1 MSIAPPPNP
10 APQTTGSSTSSV
22 SDQLIDARIV
32 EACKALWW
40 AEVVRT
46 LLRLVIVAIGLLL
59 VWVVVDQ
66 WVYSPGNG
74 LRIVLFAAICVSLVW
89 YVLRRVVPL
98 LGSAIRPEYAARSLE
113 RDLPE
118 LRQSLTSYVMLRDDQ
133 ETPGLRSR
141 VVRSIGASAAGRL
154 RAHDELP
161 QEATGT
167 LRLWI
172 ATAIA
177 LAVLVAYAVVSPKN
191 SLQSAARLA
200 VPFASIDPAMRVSIR
215 DVKPGDVEAIAG
227 REVEVSAVISGMRG
241 EEEAVC
247 RLKLPAGRQDVVL
260 SQDSETRRHAGT
272 ILLPH
277 SATGQVDYV
286 IAAGDA
292 EVGPFRLHVQ
302 DVPVVALQTVRYQPP
317 KYTGQSPHTSSSG
330 AITALDGTQ
339 VTIFATTNRAVA
351 KAKIEFNPRVLGESV
366 QATAG
371 VAELK
376 IDSAGTSLSVSFPL
390 RSARGRSAAVELES
404 YRIKVWDAAGQGN
417 PEPIIY
423 PIRVI
428 ADLPPDVAIMMPVKS
443 PQDVPIDVQQPFEI
457 HASDPDFGLM
467 QIGLEIR
474 AGIDLI
480 AEPVLWSDA
489 HDSSGNQD
497 SNGNQDAKGNQGAKG
512 NRVSEYG
519 FRPAEHDLRIGDTVH
534 IVAVAIDN
542 RANEHDPSVEPNITR
557 TDPIELRITASDP
570 RQGDPSADEQSL
582 PDRRQSDDPSKKS
595 ESSSGGE
602 GQQQSGSG
610 GGGSGEQ
617 QSGEGKSGGDSSGNS
632 QSGDSSAENSGEG
645 GSGGGAGD
653 KKSADQNSGAGESGE
668 SDSSDG
674 SGDRSGA
681 GSSGGAGPQQGQSET
696 DSMSE
701 REGQTPSG
709 ADSPSQGAPPEDG
722 SPEGAQGKESSTGK
736 QTSTPT
742 GEAGDAGAEGQPTS
756 DPKSSGG
763 ASSNRGASSGDPS
776 SGENTG
782 DDAAG
787 NEAPKHDG
795 ETFERIRDYLEQKRN
810 EQQDK
815 EQQGSGDGSKPEN
828 SQGDSS
834 NSQSA
839 DKNQSSPESGSQA
852 DRKSVDPQS
861 TQGSDSSDQQ
871 SAGDGDASNEKS
883 GDGDS
888 GEQSGSSSKRDGSE
902 SGEGSANEDGSPS
915 QPAGDGSE
923 QGSAGNE
930 QGSGEKQGSGN
941 EQGTGDEQGTGKKQ
955 TGEGQPSPGEGGSK
969 SSDQNSGEGS
979 GEQSA
984 KSGAGKKPDSGDSG
998 KNGPT
1003 GDQEPGENE
1012 RGREQ
1017 QRETDKPSDAQ
1028 SRSDTPTDS
1037 ATPSGDP
1044 STNKSPPSDSVSGT
1058 GAGSDGVGE
1067 AGDSPLPPDP
1077 VNVDYAKKAADMVL
1091 DYIEETRDAPDREL
1105 LDKLNWTEQDL
1116 KRFADRW
1123 QNVREMGQASDVDPT
1138 RSRDVEEALKSL
1150 GMRPPT
1156 EAGDKV
1162 KDSADSLRG
1171 IRDAGNRKPPPAAYR
1186 DAFDAFRR
1194 AVGRQ

>member
-1 MSIAPPPNP
+1 MSIAAPPRP
-10 APQTTGSSTSSV
+10 GSQSNGSGTKSV

-46 LLRLVIVAIGLLL
+46 LLRLVIAAIGLLL

-74 LRIVLFAAICVSLVW
+74 LRIVLFAGICVSLVR

-118 LRQSLTSYVMLRDDQ
+118 LRQSLTSYVTLRDDQ
-133 ETPGLRSR
+133 RTPGLRSR
-141 VVRSIGASAAGRL
+141 VVRSIGAAAAGRL

-172 ATAIA
+172 AAA
-177 LAVLVAYAVVSPKN
+177 LALAMLVAYAVVSPKN

-215 DVKPGDVEAIAG
+215 DVKPGHVAAIAG
-227 REVEVSAVISGMRG
+227 REVEVSAVIVGMRG
-241 EEEAVC
+241 DEAAFC
-247 RLKLPAGRQDVVL
+247 RWDLPSGRQEVVL
-260 SQDSETRRHAGT
+260 SQDAESRRYAGK

-292 EVGPFRLHVQ
+292 EVGPFRLQVQ

-330 AITALDGTQ
+330 AITAIDGTR
-339 VTIFATTNRAVA
+339 VTILATTNRAVA
-351 KAKIEFNPRVLGESV
+351 KAKIEFNPRILGGSI

-371 VAELK
+371 VTAME
-376 IDSAGTSLSVSFPL
+376 IDTTGTSLSVSFPL
-390 RSARGRSAAVELES
+390 RSARGRSAAVELEN
-404 YRIKVWDAAGQGN
+404 YRIKVLDSEGQGN

-443 PQDVPIDVQQPFEI
+443 PKDVPIDVQQPFEI

-474 AGIDLI
+474 AGIDVI
-480 AEPVLWSDA
+480 AEPVLWSDV
-489 HDSSGNQD
+489 
-497 SNGNQDAKGNQGAKG
+497 QGAKG

-519 FRPAEHDLRIGDTVH
+519 FRPAEHDLRIGDTVQV
-534 IVAVAIDN
+534 VAVAIDN
-542 RANEHDPSVEPNITR
+542 RTIEHDPSVEPNITR
-557 TDPIELRITASDP
+557 SDPIELRITAGDP
-570 RQGDPSADEQSL
+570 LQGDPSQGDPSADEQSP
-582 PDRRQSDDPSKKS
+582 PDHPRSDDPSEKS

-602 GQQQSGSG
+602 GQRQSGGG

-617 QSGEGKSGGDSSGNS
+617 QSGEGNSGGDSSGDS
-632 QSGDSSAENSGEG
+632 QSGESSSEESGEG
-645 GSGGGAGD
+645 SSGGGGAAGD
-653 KKSADQNSGAGESGE
+653 EKSADRQTGEDQSGE
-668 SDSSDG
+668 GDSSDG
-674 SGDRSGA
+674 SGA
-681 GSSGGAGPQQGQSET
+681 GSSGGAGPQKGQSAK

-709 ADSPSQGAPPEDG
+709 ADSPSQGAPPEG
-722 SPEGAQGKESSTGK
+722 GAPEGAKGNESSTGQ

-742 GEAGDAGAEGQPTS
+742 GEAGDAGADGQPSS
-756 DPKSSGG
+756 DPKSNGD
-763 ASSNRGASSGDPS
+763 ARSSGTPPS
-776 SGENTG
+776 KGNTG

-795 ETFERIRDYLEQKRN
+795 ETFERIRDYLEQKR
-810 EQQDK
+810 K
-815 EQQGSGDGSKPEN
+815 EQQASGGGSKPEN

-834 NSQSA
+834 NSQSG
-839 DKNQSSPESGSQA
+839 DQDQSSRESGSQG
-852 DRKSVDPQS
+852 DPKSGDPRSPQDS
-861 TQGSDSSDQQ
+861 GSSDQK
-871 SAGDGDASNEKS
+871 SAGDGDASDEKS
-883 GDGDS
+883 RDGNS
-888 GEQSGSSSKRDGSE
+888 SEQSGASAEQDRGDSR
-902 SGEGSANEDGSPS
+902 EGSPNEDGSPS
-915 QPAGDGSE
+915 QPAGDGRE
-923 QGSAGNE
+923 QGSAGDQQGSSDQHGSSDQ
-930 QGSGEKQGSGN
+930 QGSGDQERTGEKQS
-941 EQGTGDEQGTGKKQ
+941 
-955 TGEGQPSPGEGGSK
+955 GEGQPSPGEDGSK

-979 GEQSA
+979 ADQSTE
-984 KSGAGKKPDSGDSG
+984 SGAGNNQDSGDSG
-998 KNGPT
+998 KHGST
-1003 GDQEPGENE
+1003 GDGDKASGENE
-1012 RGREQ
+1012 AGREQ
-1017 QRETDKPSDAQ
+1017 QRETDKPSGDQ

-1044 STNKSPPSDSVSGT
+1044 SSNKPPPSDSMAGT

-1067 AGDSPLPPDP
+1067 AGDSPLPPEP

-1091 DYIEETRDAPDREL
+1091 DYLEETRDAPDSEL
-1105 LDKLNWTEQDL
+1105 LEKLNWTEQDL

-1123 QNVREMGQASDVDPT
+1123 QNVREMGQASDVDPS

-1156 EAGDKV
+1156 KAGDKV
-1162 KDSADSLRG
+1162 RDSGDSLRG
-1171 IRDAGNRKPPPAAYR
+1171 IRDSGNRKPPPAAHR